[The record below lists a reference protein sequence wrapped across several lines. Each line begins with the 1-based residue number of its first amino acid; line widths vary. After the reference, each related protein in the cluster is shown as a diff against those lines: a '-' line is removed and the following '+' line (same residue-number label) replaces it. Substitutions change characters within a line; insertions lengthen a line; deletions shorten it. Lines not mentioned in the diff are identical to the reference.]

1 MILEEWVKESYCQ
14 QMILLC
20 TRSLS
25 MDKILRSLP
34 TSRICMGSNLNI
46 RTCPSSMLTTFQSM
60 GADGFRLNLPIKR
73 SLKRKIT
80 TKVSIIDTSDV
91 ATLSSILV
99 STENVIFLSVEIVTN
114 ILKYHDA
121 IAGGK

>member
-1 MILEEWVKESYCQ
+1 
-14 QMILLC
+14 
-20 TRSLS
+20 
-25 MDKILRSLP
+25 
-34 TSRICMGSNLNI
+34 
-46 RTCPSSMLTTFQSM
+46 M